1 MSATQTTQ
9 FECPLPADIASR
21 LIYYF
26 NFFLDN
32 LVMYARREP
41 YLLVSYTLD
50 IVERRSGSY
59 VVRWGYPSLLRR
71 AHVNVTM
78 PTRAEL
84 REGKILVTGQSDQFT
99 FTYLF
104 EVSPSDNK
112 SLIKGTRTCT
122 GNIVRCQEFLELIT
136 GVLRLYMR
144 DPPRDVLDIIV
155 HLPSPLPAAR
165 PPVEVK
171 PPTPPTPPPAPPTM
185 PTPPPPPAR
194 VEKPPVKL
202 AVAPEQALDPLNIA
216 RSLLKAPLV
225 ASIDLK
231 PTWSVKDLLSF
242 FKSSAVKFRDYT
254 YVLVTMRSDEDLDVT
269 ILLDQ
274 VGDIVAWR
282 GVIDRREHDISK
294 PEELIS
300 RLQSYTGRE
309 VRVRI
314 WGCKTS

>member
-1 MSATQTTQ
+1 LSATQTTQ
-9 FECPLPADIASR
+9 FECSLPVDVASK
-21 LIYYF
+21 LIYYS

-104 EVSPSDNK
+104 EVSPSDDK

-136 GVLRLYMR
+136 GVLRLYMK
-144 DPPRDVLDIIV
+144 DPPRDVLDIVV
-155 HLPSPLPAAR
+155 HLPPPIPVAK

-171 PPTPPTPPPAPPTM
+171 PPTPPTPLPTRVERPPA
-185 PTPPPPPAR
+185 
-194 VEKPPVKL
+194 KL
-202 AVAPEQALDPLNIA
+202 AVTPEQALDPLNIA

-242 FKSSAVKFRDYT
+242 FKSSAGKLRDYT
-254 YVLVTMRSDEDLDVT
+254 YALATMRSDGDLDVT

-274 VGDIVAWR
+274 GGDIVAWR
-282 GVIDRREHDISK
+282 GVIEKREHDISK
-294 PEELIS
+294 PDELIS
-300 RLQSYTGRE
+300 KLQNYGGRE

-314 WGCKTS
+314 WGCKAS

>member
-9 FECPLPADIASR
+9 FECPLPADIASK

-41 YLLVSYTLD
+41 FVSYTLNV
-50 IVERRSGSY
+50 VERRNGSY

-71 AHVNVTM
+71 AHVSVTM

-104 EVSPSDNK
+104 EVSPRDNK

-122 GNIVRCQEFLELIT
+122 GNIVRCQAFLELIT

-171 PPTPPTPPPAPPTM
+171 PPTPPTPPPAPPTT
-185 PTPPPPPAR
+185 PTPPPPPAH

-202 AVAPEQALDPLNIA
+202 AVAPEQALDLLNIA

-231 PTWSVKDLLSF
+231 PTWSVEDLLSF
-242 FKSSAVKFRDYT
+242 FKSSAGKLRDYT
-254 YVLVTMRSDEDLDVT
+254 YALATMKSDGDLDVT

-274 VGDIVAWR
+274 GGDIVAWR
-282 GVIDRREHDISK
+282 GVVEKREHDISK

-300 RLQSYTGRE
+300 RLQKYSDRE
-309 VRVRI
+309 VRVKV
-314 WGCKTS
+314 WGCKAS

>member
-1 MSATQTTQ
+1 LSATQTTQ
-9 FECPLPADIASR
+9 FECPLPADIAGK

-50 IVERRSGSY
+50 LVERRSGSY

-104 EVSPSDNK
+104 EVSPSDDK

-136 GVLRLYMR
+136 GVLRLYMK
-144 DPPRDVLDIIV
+144 DPPRDVLDIVV
-155 HLPSPLPAAR
+155 HLPPPIPVAK

-171 PPTPPTPPPAPPTM
+171 PPTPPTPPPTRVER
-185 PTPPPPPAR
+185 PPA
-194 VEKPPVKL
+194 KL
-202 AVAPEQALDPLNIA
+202 AVTPEQALDPLNIA

-242 FKSSAVKFRDYT
+242 FKSSAGKLRDYT
-254 YVLVTMRSDEDLDVT
+254 YALATMRSDGDLDVT

-274 VGDIVAWR
+274 GGDIVAWR
-282 GVIDRREHDISK
+282 GVIEKREHDISK
-294 PEELIS
+294 PDELIS
-300 RLQSYTGRE
+300 KLQNYGGRE

-314 WGCKTS
+314 WGCKAS

>member
-9 FECPLPADIASR
+9 FECPLPADIASK

-41 YLLVSYTLD
+41 YLLASYTLNV
-50 IVERRSGSY
+50 VERRSGSY

-71 AHVNVTM
+71 AHVDVTM

-84 REGKILVTGQSDQFT
+84 REGKILVSGRSDQFT

-104 EVSPSDNK
+104 EVSPSDDK

-136 GVLRLYMR
+136 GVLRLYMK
-144 DPPRDVLDIIV
+144 DPPRDVLDIVV
-155 HLPSPLPAAR
+155 HLPPPIPVAK

-171 PPTPPTPPPAPPTM
+171 PPTPPTPPPTRVER
-185 PTPPPPPAR
+185 PPA
-194 VEKPPVKL
+194 KL
-202 AVAPEQALDPLNIA
+202 AVTPEQALDPLNIA

-242 FKSSAVKFRDYT
+242 FKSSAGKLRDYT
-254 YVLVTMRSDEDLDVT
+254 YALATMRSDGDLDVT

-274 VGDIVAWR
+274 GGDIVAWR
-282 GVIDRREHDISK
+282 GVIEKREHDISK
-294 PEELIS
+294 PDELIS
-300 RLQSYTGRE
+300 KLQNYGGRE

-314 WGCKTS
+314 WGCKAS

>member
-1 MSATQTTQ
+1 LSATQTTQ
-9 FECPLPADIASR
+9 FECSLPVDVASK

-104 EVSPSDNK
+104 EVSPSDDK

-136 GVLRLYMR
+136 GVLRLYMK
-144 DPPRDVLDIIV
+144 DPPRDVLDIVV
-155 HLPSPLPAAR
+155 HLPPPIPVAK

-171 PPTPPTPPPAPPTM
+171 PPTPPTPPPTRVER
-185 PTPPPPPAR
+185 PPA
-194 VEKPPVKL
+194 KL
-202 AVAPEQALDPLNIA
+202 AVTPEQALDPLNIA

-242 FKSSAVKFRDYT
+242 FKSSAGKLRDYT
-254 YVLVTMRSDEDLDVT
+254 YALATMRSDGDLDVT

-274 VGDIVAWR
+274 GGDIVAWR
-282 GVIDRREHDISK
+282 GVIEKREHDISK
-294 PEELIS
+294 PDELIS
-300 RLQSYTGRE
+300 KLQNYGGRE

-314 WGCKTS
+314 WGCKAS